1 MKKRSKGNV
10 EVEIKFDGKTPFRT
24 KKEIVSH
31 QSKTIKQLFISCHVI
46 HAEGD
51 ADLIIVQT
59 AVKSAE
65 VHQTVVVGEDTDLLV
80 SLCFCAHTTP
90 QTISLGQTLEQE

>member
-1 MKKRSKGNV
+1 MAKPLSGQKRNCFSPIKKTN
-10 EVEIKFDGKTPFRT
+10 
-24 KKEIVSH
+24 
-31 QSKTIKQLFISCHVI
+31 KQLFISCHVI

-65 VHQTVVVGEDTDLLV
+65 EHQTVVVEDTDLLV
-80 SLCFCAHTTP
+80 LLCFCADTTR
-90 QTISLGQTLEQE
+90 QTISSGQT